1 MVDFCGIE
9 EGDPVKI
16 CWQYVLGLFVACAL
30 GASAATLDGMKIHS
44 AVAGTGPK
52 TVILVH
58 GWTCD
63 STSWSEQIPALE
75 KKYRVVTL
83 DLPGH
88 GKSDA
93 PKDGKYSMELFA
105 RAIESVRAETKADRV
120 VLVGHSMGTP
130 VIVEYARLYPQ
141 HTAALVF
148 ADGVTP
154 GITPPAAA
162 GTAPG
167 HPGDAMQGPDGRKN
181 REAMINGLFTPQTSP
196 AIQAKVRAMMLTPS
210 DATAAGAMNATFDP
224 GGQFTSGT
232 IDVPVLAIYAGHS
245 RLENPDYLHAHYT
258 HVEITKIPGTGHFL
272 MLEKPDAF
280 NKLVADFL
288 AKQNF

>member
-1 MVDFCGIE
+1 M
-9 EGDPVKI
+9 KTR
-16 CWQYVLGLFVACAL
+16 WQFWFVLVLTCAL
-30 GASAATLDGMKIHS
+30 SASAVTLDGMKIHS
-44 AVAGTGPK
+44 TIAGTGAK

-63 STSWSEQIPALE
+63 STSWSEQVPVLE
-75 KKYRVVTL
+75 KSYRVVTL

-93 PKDGKYSMELFA
+93 PKDGKYSMQLFA
-105 RAIESVRAETKADRV
+105 RAVESARVAAKADRV

-141 HTAALVF
+141 HTAAMVF

-162 GTAPG
+162 GSAGPA
-167 HPGDAMQGPDGRKN
+167 HPGDAMQGPEGRKH
-181 REAMINGLFTPQTSP
+181 REEMIGGLFTPDTSP
-196 AIQAKVRAMMLTPS
+196 AVQAKVRAMMLTPS

-224 GGQFTSGT
+224 AGEFLNGT
-232 IDVPVLAIYAGHS
+232 IDVPVLAVYAGHS

-272 MLEKPDAF
+272 MLEKPGEF
-280 NKLVADFL
+280 NKLLLDFL
-288 AKQNF
+288 AKQSF

>member
-1 MVDFCGIE
+1 M
-9 EGDPVKI
+9 KTR
-16 CWQYVLGLFVACAL
+16 WQYWLVVLFGAAL
-30 GASAATLDGMKIHS
+30 CTSAATLDGMHIHS
-44 AVAGTGPK
+44 AVSGDGPK

-63 STSWSEQIPALE
+63 STSWSEQVPALE
-75 KKYRVVTL
+75 KNYRVVTL

-88 GKSDA
+88 GKSDP
-93 PKDGKYSMELFA
+93 PKDAKYSMELFA

-141 HTAALVF
+141 HTAAMVF

-162 GTAPG
+162 GTAGPS
-167 HPGDAMQGPDGRKN
+167 HPGDAMEGPEGRKN
-181 REAMINGLFTPQTSP
+181 RENMIDGLFTADTSP
-196 AIQAKVRAMMLTPS
+196 AIQEKVRAMMLTPS
-210 DATAAGAMNATFDP
+210 DATAAGSMNATFNP
-224 GGQFTSGT
+224 AGQFLSGT
-232 IDVPVLAIYAGHS
+232 IEVPVLAIYAGHS

-272 MLEKPDAF
+272 MLEKPDEF
-280 NKLVADFL
+280 NRLLLDFL
-288 AKQNF
+288 AKQNY

>member
-1 MVDFCGIE
+1 MKTRW
-9 EGDPVKI
+9 PY
-16 CWQYVLGLFVACAL
+16 WLGLVLAAGLC
-30 GASAATLDGMKIHS
+30 ASAATLDGMNIHS
-44 AVAGTGPK
+44 AVAGNGAK
-52 TVILVH
+52 TVVLVH

-63 STSWSEQIPALE
+63 SSSWSEQVPALE

-83 DLPGH
+83 DLPAH
-88 GKSDA
+88 GKSES
-93 PKDGKYSMELFA
+93 PKDGKFSMELFA
-105 RAIESVRAETKADRV
+105 RAVESVRAEVKADRV

-141 HTAALVF
+141 HTAAMVF

-162 GTAPG
+162 GAAPPT
-167 HPGDAMQGPDGRKN
+167 HPGDAMQGPEGHKN
-181 REAMINGLFTPQTSP
+181 RENMISGLFTPETST
-196 AIQAKVRAMMLTPS
+196 AIQAKVRTMMLTPS

-224 GGQFTSGT
+224 GGQFLSGT

-258 HVEITKIPGTGHFL
+258 HIEITKIPGTGHFL
-272 MLEKPDAF
+272 MLEKPDEF
-280 NKLVADFL
+280 NKLLLDFL
-288 AKQNF
+288 AKQRY

>member
-1 MVDFCGIE
+1 MKTRRRYF
-9 EGDPVKI
+9 
-16 CWQYVLGLFVACAL
+16 LGLLLACAL
-30 GASAATLDGMKIHS
+30 SASAATLDGMKIHS
-44 AVAGTGPK
+44 AVAGKGPK

-63 STSWSEQIPALE
+63 STSWSEQVPALE
-75 KKYRVVTL
+75 KNYRVVTL

-88 GKSDA
+88 GKSDS
-93 PKDGKYSMELFA
+93 PRDGRYSMELFA
-105 RAIESVRAETKADRV
+105 RAVESVRAETKAGRV

-130 VIVEYARLYPQ
+130 VIVEFARLYPQ

-154 GITPPAAA
+154 GITPPTAA
-162 GTAPG
+162 GSAPS
-167 HPGDAMQGPDGRKN
+167 HPGDAMQGPDGRKH
-181 REAMINGLFTPQTSP
+181 REEMIGGLFTSDTSP

-224 GGQFTSGT
+224 SGQFLSGT
-232 IDVPVLAIYAGHS
+232 IDVPVLAIYAGRS

-258 HVEITKIPGTGHFL
+258 HVEITEIPGTAHFL
-272 MLEKPDAF
+272 MLEKPQEF
-280 NKLVADFL
+280 NKLLLDFL
-288 AKQNF
+288 AKQNY

>member
-1 MVDFCGIE
+1 MHI
-9 EGDPVKI
+9 
-16 CWQYVLGLFVACAL
+16 Q
-30 GASAATLDGMKIHS
+30 S
-44 AVAGTGPK
+44 AVAGKGPQ

-63 STSWSEQIPALE
+63 STSWFEQVPALK

-88 GKSDA
+88 GKSDS

-105 RAIESVRAETKADRV
+105 RAIEAVRAEVKADRV

-141 HTAALVF
+141 HTAGLVF

-162 GTAPG
+162 GSAAPA

-181 REAMINGLFTPQTSP
+181 REQMISGLFTADTSP
-196 AIQAKVRAMMLTPS
+196 AIQTKVRAMMLTPS
-210 DATAAGAMNATFDP
+210 DATAAGSMNATFDP
-224 GGQFTSGT
+224 KGEFLDGT

-245 RLENPDYLHAHYT
+245 RLENPDYLHAH
-258 HVEITKIPGTGHFL
+258 
-272 MLEKPDAF
+272 
-280 NKLVADFL
+280 
-288 AKQNF
+288 